1 MKKLYEI
8 LGQQLNKGDVGIE
21 IEVEGR
27 NLTADVDPR
36 WNVVADGSLR
46 GESYEYVLR
55 KPLPIADV
63 RNVLEALAGN
73 LKDAG
78 SKLDFS
84 FRTSV
89 HVHINCQDLTYTQY
103 LNMLYTYFLLEEPF
117 MTFCGKERKGNRFCL
132 RLQDAEGMLDTYNML
147 FRSGERAIFD
157 IPHNAV
163 RYSAMNIEATQKY
176 GSLEF
181 RGMRGNLDVDY
192 IEQWVGA
199 IYRLREFA
207 RGMNSPTDVY
217 NLYAELE
224 AQGFLERVL
233 GEVLAPKFYYAR
245 MAKDIQKSFSLSL
258 ELPFSYGEMAKK
270 EAEKA
275 AKAAAKAAK
284 PKAAKPKA
292 AIMDIEADPFAARVV
307 PPAPIAGLNFAD
319 LARAHGL
326 EPRPAVRR
334 RGEW

>member
-21 IEVEGR
+21 IEVEGK
-27 NLTADVDPR
+27 NLPPAVNR
-36 WNVVADGSLR
+36 KWNVVADGSLR
-46 GESYEYVLR
+46 GESFEYVFA
-55 KPLPIADV
+55 KPLPIDQV
-63 RNVLEALAGN
+63 RLALEDLETAFKEN
-73 LKDAG
+73 E

-147 FRSGERAIFD
+147 FRSGERGIFD

-181 RGMRGNLDVDY
+181 RGMRGNMDVDY
-192 IEQWVGA
+192 IEAWVGA

-217 NLYAELE
+217 NLYAELDP
-224 AQGFLERVL
+224 QGFLERVL
-233 GEVLAPKFYYAR
+233 GEVLSPRFYYAR
-245 MAKDIQKSFSLSL
+245 MAKDIQRSFSLSL
-258 ELPFSYGEMAKK
+258 ELPFSYGEMVKK
-270 EAEKA
+270 EVEKKD
-275 AKAAAKAAK
+275 KAAAKGGK
-284 PKAAKPKA
+284 QKALLDLEAQAFVNPA
-292 AIMDIEADPFAARVV
+292 MFRQAFQVGVEPVAIPEPAPLPRPRRVV
-307 PPAPIAGLNFAD
+307 RDEF
-319 LARAHGL
+319 
-326 EPRPAVRR
+326 
-334 RGEW
+334 